1 MMMQVTTLR
10 LVLGSAG
17 LLGAMALGAP
27 AMAQTVNDTDNLV
40 VLANVGGEC
49 SVTGA
54 TLDFGSYTGDRKD
67 VDVPIS
73 FSCNGPSNIAISMD
87 GGTTGDP
94 SNRQMFNEGNT
105 SQILYQLFRDNGRTE
120 LWGVFPE
127 NSADFAN
134 AEDGTPTVFGRIE
147 AGQAPLPG
155 SYADTV
161 LITLT
166 TN

>member
-1 MMMQVTTLR
+1 MMQATKLGW
-10 LVLGSAG
+10 VLGSVS
-17 LLGAMALGAP
+17 LVGAMALGASV
-27 AMAQTVNDTDNLV
+27 MAQSTDNLT

-54 TLDFGSYTGDRKD
+54 TLDFGSYSGDSKD

-73 FSCNGPSNIAISMD
+73 FSCNAPTNIAISMD

-94 SNRQMFNEGNT
+94 SNRQMFNVGNT
-105 SQILYQLFRDNGRTE
+105 SQILYQLFRDSTRTQF
-120 LWGVFPE
+120 WGVFP
-127 NSADFAN
+127 NDSADFTN
-134 AEDGTPTVFGRIE
+134 AQNGTPTVFGRID
-147 AGQAPLPG
+147 AGQSPLPG
-155 SYADTV
+155 SYSDTV